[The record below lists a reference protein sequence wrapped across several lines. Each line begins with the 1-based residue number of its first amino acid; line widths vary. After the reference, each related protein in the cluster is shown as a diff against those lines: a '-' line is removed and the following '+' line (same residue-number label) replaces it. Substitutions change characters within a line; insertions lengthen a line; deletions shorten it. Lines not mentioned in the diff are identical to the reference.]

1 MAEVQITRGD
11 IDSLAEKLARLE
23 PELTAAE
30 HALLL
35 FMLGVAADSINRSET
50 DNNASPLVS
59 AAKHQ
64 DVPVVVAMAE
74 STPSIRD
81 QFANA
86 FVPGAAGRVHLLPA
100 SVGPGAVD

>member
-11 IDSLAEKLARLE
+11 IDSLADKLSRLE
-23 PELTAAE
+23 PELNAAE

-35 FMLGVAADSINRSET
+35 FMLGVAADSISRSET

-59 AAKHQ
+59 ATKDQ
-64 DVPVVVAMAE
+64 DVPVVVALAE
-74 STPSIRD
+74 TTPSIQD

-86 FVPGAAGRVHLLPA
+86 FVPGAASHVQLIPA
-100 SVGPGAVD
+100 SVGPGSVD

>member
-1 MAEVQITRGD
+1 MAEVPITRGD
-11 IDSLAEKLARLE
+11 IDSLAAKLARLE
-23 PELTAAE
+23 PDLTPAE

-50 DNNASPLVS
+50 DNDASPLVS

-64 DVPVVVAMAE
+64 EVPVVVALAE
-74 STPSIRD
+74 SAPSIQD

-86 FVPGAAGRVHLLPA
+86 FVPGAAGQVQIVPA
-100 SVGPGAVD
+100 SVGPGQVD